1 MRYNLLLS
9 LFAGLI
15 IGALSGMIFYIIP
28 AKMLIC
34 GNLPLDT
41 LLIPD
46 EVYRFTI
53 KETLTWG
60 LIPGL
65 IIGFLGGL
73 NTDVTLPRGHL
84 SKAITTLSAL
94 VCAIIAWIT
103 QWSFLAEA
111 SVGYIAV
118 SVVVTILMMPIS
130 ILFGDALSFI
140 EAIRDGGVS

>member
-1 MRYNLLLS
+1 MRYNLFFS

-15 IGALSGMIFYIIP
+15 IGAISGMFFYIIP

-34 GNLPLDT
+34 QALPLDT

-53 KETLTWG
+53 KETLHWG

-73 NTDVTLPRGHL
+73 NTNATLPRGDL
-84 SKAITTLSAL
+84 SKSITTLSAL

-103 QWSFLAEA
+103 QWSFVTEA
-111 SVGYIAV
+111 SVGYLVITV
-118 SVVVTILMMPIS
+118 IITILMLPFS
-130 ILFGDALSFI
+130 ILIGGALSFI

>member
-15 IGALSGMIFYIIP
+15 IGAISGMIFYIIP

-34 GNLPLDT
+34 SNLSFDT

-46 EVYRFTI
+46 DLYRFII
-53 KETLTWG
+53 KETITWG

-73 NTDVTLPRGHL
+73 NTDATLPRGHL
-84 SKAITTLSAL
+84 SKAITSLSAL

-111 SVGYIAV
+111 SAGYIAV

-130 ILFGDALSFI
+130 IFFGDILSFI